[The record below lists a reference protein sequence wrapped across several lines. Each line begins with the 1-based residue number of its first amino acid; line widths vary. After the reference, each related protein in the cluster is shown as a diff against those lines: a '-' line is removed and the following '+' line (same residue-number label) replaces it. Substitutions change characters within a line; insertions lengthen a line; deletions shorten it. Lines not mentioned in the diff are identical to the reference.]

1 MIQTYDINRIFPRF
15 ILQDKN
21 GYAIAKALQA
31 GLDYFLA
38 RSKVALDT
46 ILDVDEMP
54 EWRLD
59 EIAWEYNI
67 PTLGINTELGDEQ
80 TDTLIAE

>member
-46 ILDVDEMP
+46 ILDVD
-54 EWRLD
+54 D
-59 EIAWEYNI
+59 H
-67 PTLGINTELGDEQ
+67 
-80 TDTLIAE
+80 